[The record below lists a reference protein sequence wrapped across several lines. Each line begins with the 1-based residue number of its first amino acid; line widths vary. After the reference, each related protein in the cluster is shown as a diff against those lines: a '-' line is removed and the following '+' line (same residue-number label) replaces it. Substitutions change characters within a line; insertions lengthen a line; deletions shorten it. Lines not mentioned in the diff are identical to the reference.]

1 MMPYRL
7 GAVLAH
13 CMENGS
19 EKPIAFISRT
29 LTPAEK
35 NYSQLEKEGLA
46 VVFAAKKVHQYLLG
60 RKFIIYSDHQP
71 LKLFV

>member
-1 MMPYRL
+1 
-7 GAVLAH
+7 
-13 CMENGS
+13 MEDGS

-46 VVFAAKKVHQYLLG
+46 MVFAVKVPSILV
-60 RKFIIYSDHQP
+60 RAEIYHIFRSSTFEI
-71 LKLFV
+71 FVQ